1 MKPARRRLDRCF
13 RESLSTFL
21 GNKRRITLWTVLLLL
36 VFPGSAAVSQE
47 KGTLTLD
54 QAVMCEDIKE
64 NAPVNKTVI
73 FPLSLGKAIC
83 FTSFSVVPENVIMHH
98 NWYNRDKIVAR
109 VNLRLKP
116 PRWST
121 FSSIPL
127 KEKDKGPWRVEVL
140 DSEGRLLR
148 VLRFSVTD

>member
-1 MKPARRRLDRCF
+1 MSGYYRRCIVYALICF
-13 RESLSTFL
+13 LM
-21 GNKRRITLWTVLLLL
+21 
-36 VFPGSAAVSQE
+36 VFPGSVAVSQE
-47 KGTLTLD
+47 KGRLTLD

-64 NAPVNKTVI
+64 NAPVNKTII
-73 FPLSLGKAIC
+73 FSISLRKAIC
-83 FTSFSVVPENVIMHH
+83 FTSFSAVPENIIIQH

-140 DSEGRLLR
+140 DPDGRLLR